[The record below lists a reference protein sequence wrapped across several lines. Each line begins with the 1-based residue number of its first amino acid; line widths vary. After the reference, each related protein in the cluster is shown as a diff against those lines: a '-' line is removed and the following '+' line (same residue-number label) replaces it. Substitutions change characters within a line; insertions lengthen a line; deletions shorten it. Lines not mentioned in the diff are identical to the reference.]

1 MGGEARTPA
10 LVRPSSRPHGVSS
23 SELNTQVPSSGK
35 RSALLVRKEKVF
47 PAMGFG
53 KISRGWMWKKK
64 TAEEL
69 TPEHL
74 GDKTERSPKAEDD
87 EKVGGSKNQEHG
99 EDGAS
104 RRKVMISLVECVTS
118 SAWLRYEKM

>member
-1 MGGEARTPA
+1 MVVGVEARTSA
-10 LVRPSSRPHGVSS
+10 LVRPSSRPHRVSS

-53 KISRGWMWKKK
+53 EILRGWMWKKK

-74 GDKTERSPKAEDD
+74 GDKTERSP
-87 EKVGGSKNQEHG
+87 Q
-99 EDGAS
+99 S
-104 RRKVMISLVECVTS
+104 RGR
-118 SAWLRYEKM
+118 